1 MQTVYRIF
9 KTKHRS
15 GWSDG
20 EGAFRFGGRWNSPGT
35 RILYTASSLSLA
47 TLELFVHLNSEA
59 LLAAYS
65 FASVTIDGAVVER
78 VENLAELPD
87 NWGMFPSPE
96 ETQRIGDEWVASGAG
111 LVLSVPSAILP
122 VERNYLINVGHS
134 DFSKLGRSRPEQFV
148 VDKRIIQKL
157 SG

>member
-9 KTKHRS
+9 KTKHRA

-20 EGAFRFGGRWNSPGT
+20 EGSFRFGGRWNSPGT
-35 RILYTASSLSLA
+35 RVLYTASSLSLA

-65 FASVTIDGAVVER
+65 FASIAIGEAAVER
-78 VENLAELPD
+78 VEELAELPA
-87 NWGMFPSPE
+87 NWEVLPPPE
-96 ETQRIGDEWVASGAG
+96 DTQRIGDEWVASGTG
-111 LVLSVPSAILP
+111 LVLSVPSAVLP
-122 VERNYLINVGHS
+122 VERNYLINVGHP
-134 DFSKLGRSRPEQFV
+134 DFSKLGRSRPEPFV
-148 VDKRIIQKL
+148 IDHRLIQKL